1 MLNRKTVALSL
12 VLVLLAVITSACAP
26 GAATVPDREVSISV
40 DTALE
45 AQNAGMV
52 GLMGGQV
59 EWTEAQFSSFLT
71 VLLQQNTGEN
81 NPIESITTWFEPGNQ
96 IFIRAEL
103 SDGVLLGG
111 NTIDLV
117 GTVGIEN
124 NHLQVNIAEAA
135 ANGYSVSGAAVQ
147 PVNAWINYV
156 LADPNMGVAV
166 NVETGEGT
174 LIVGLGGM

>member
-45 AQNAGMV
+45 AQNAGMA

-96 IFIRAEL
+96 IFIRAQL
-103 SDGVLLGG
+103 ADGVLLGG

-117 GTVGIEN
+117 GTVGVEN
-124 NHLQVNIAEAA
+124 NHLQVNISEAA

-174 LIVGLGGM
+174 LTVGLGS